1 MSIPRLRS
9 LLLFFVLYLVASN
22 LNRTAVPV
30 ILTLLIV
37 SGLIGVG
44 FSLAEKIVGRGMI
57 VTSVRPDSPLADSD
71 LRPGDAIWMI
81 ERHRVSSLESANDI
95 IRASPAGGRLTI
107 EALHAGDPLPV
118 SLAVTDRLKFQAN
131 PLGITVGGKTR
142 RFRVSGFSRHFL
154 TYAEQMQIL
163 ALVMMGFTIAALIL
177 HRGRRLVLLAGL
189 TGLVFTTAL
198 ILTGSRATIVSFL
211 ATMFVVLISVI
222 GRKGALAAAALVVL
236 LAPVA
241 MMVLVAERAPQTGTL
256 ADDSASRRLA
266 YMRAG
271 MRLIPH
277 HPLLGV
283 GLDSHKLHWKEWGF
297 PGDYVTHTHS
307 TPIQIA
313 LDRGL
318 PALGCYFWMVGV
330 MVLTVW
336 RDARRALDGK
346 DFLQAGVSI
355 GVFGAIAGFSASSL
369 VNYNFGDA
377 EVLLLLLFVFALSLV
392 AGKQEELPPG
402 HASVA
407 KSACADL
414 KWPIA

>member
-1 MSIPRLRS
+1 VSIPRLRS

-30 ILTLLIV
+30 ILTLLIA

-81 ERHRVSSLESANDI
+81 EHHRVSSLESANDI
-95 IRASPAGGRLTI
+95 IRTSPAGGRLTI

-131 PLGITVGGKTR
+131 PLGITAGGKTR

-163 ALVMMGFTIAALIL
+163 ALVMMGVAIAALIL

-198 ILTGSRATIVSFL
+198 ILTGSRASIVSFL

-346 DFLQAGVSI
+346 DFLQAGISI

-392 AGKQEELPPG
+392 AGKQQELPSG
-402 HASVA
+402 HLVLQ
-407 KSACADL
+407 KSARTV
-414 KWPIA
+414 